1 MGGGQSQPTAFT
13 LESLTMSLKEAIAK
27 KVVKASLRVAF
38 KLPSG
43 LPIPVAF
50 ARTGMEFGAKLFQP
64 DGRVSI
70 KKATLAGVPC
80 EYLYTHAE
88 AKKVVLHFHG
98 GAFFAGSAATH
109 RAMASELSARS
120 GASVYMLDYRLAPEH
135 PYPAA
140 LDDGLATYQAL
151 LALGYLPENIILGGD
166 SGGCAHI
173 LNLAIRLRDNGVAL
187 PAGLFMISPFVDL
200 TLSAPSVSKYKPRDP
215 MVTAYALQR
224 GADGFRGAIAAD
236 DARVSPLFADLTGLP
251 KILVQVG
258 GEEILLD
265 DALRLAEYG
274 KAAGVDVECQV
285 YDGMWH
291 NFQMFNLVLDTS
303 SQALDEIAWFI
314 KQ

>member
-1 MGGGQSQPTAFT
+1 MNIQ
-13 LESLTMSLKEAIAK
+13 EKIAK

-43 LPIPVAF
+43 LPIPVSF
-50 ARTGMEFGAKLFQP
+50 ARTGMELGAKLFQP
-64 DGRVSI
+64 DVRVSV
-70 KKATLAGVPC
+70 KKATLGGVAC
-80 EYLYTHAE
+80 EYLFLNSDAP
-88 AKKVVLHFHG
+88 KVVLHFHG
-98 GAFFAGSAATH
+98 GAFFAGSASTH
-109 RAMASELSARS
+109 RAMASELSVRS
-120 GASVYMLDYRLAPEH
+120 GASVYMLNYRLAPEH

-140 LDDGLATYQAL
+140 LDDGLAAYQAL

-173 LNLAIRLRDNGVAL
+173 LNLAIRLREKRLAL

-200 TLSAPSVSKYKPRDP
+200 TLNSPSVSKYKHRDP

-236 DARVSPLFADLTGLP
+236 DVRVSPLFADLTGLP

-274 KAAGVDVECQV
+274 KAAGVDMDCQV
-285 YDGMWH
+285 YEGMWH
-291 NFQMFNLVLDTS
+291 NFQMFNQVLDTS
-303 SQALDEIAWFI
+303 SQALDEIAGFI
-314 KQ
+314 KD

>member
-1 MGGGQSQPTAFT
+1 
-13 LESLTMSLKEAIAK
+13 MSIKEKIAK

-38 KLPSG
+38 KLPSS
-43 LPIPVAF
+43 LPISVAV
-50 ARTGMEFGAKLFQP
+50 ARTGMELGAKLFQP
-64 DGRVSI
+64 DVRVSV
-70 KKATLAGVPC
+70 KKATLGGVAC
-80 EYLYTHAE
+80 EYLYLNAD

-140 LDDGLATYQAL
+140 LDDGFAAYHAL

-173 LNLAIRLRDNGVAL
+173 LNLAIRLREKCLAL

-200 TLSAPSVSKYKPRDP
+200 TLSAPSVSKYKHRDP

-265 DALRLAEYG
+265 DALRLAKSA
-274 KAAGVDVECQV
+274 KAVEVDIDCQV
-285 YDGMWH
+285 YEGMWH
-291 NFQMFNLVLDTS
+291 NFQMFNQVLDTS
-303 SQALDEIAWFI
+303 SQALDEIARFI
-314 KQ
+314 KD

>member
-1 MGGGQSQPTAFT
+1 
-13 LESLTMSLKEAIAK
+13 MSIKEKIAK

-43 LPIPVAF
+43 LPIPVAV

-64 DGRVSI
+64 NGHVSI
-70 KKATLAGVPC
+70 KKATLGGVPC
-80 EYLYTHAE
+80 EYLYINANVE
-88 AKKVVLHFHG
+88 KVVLHFHG

-120 GASVYMLDYRLAPEH
+120 GASVYMLNYRLAPEH

-173 LNLAIRLRDNGVAL
+173 LNLAIRLREKRLAL

-200 TLSAPSVSKYKPRDP
+200 TLSAPSVSKYKHRDP

-303 SQALDEIAWFI
+303 SQALDEIAGFI

>member
-1 MGGGQSQPTAFT
+1 
-13 LESLTMSLKEAIAK
+13 MSLKEAIAK

-43 LPIPVAF
+43 LPIPVAV

-80 EYLYTHAE
+80 EYLYTHAD
-88 AKKVVLHFHG
+88 AQKVVLHFHG

-173 LNLAIRLRDNGVAL
+173 LNLAIRLRENGVAL

-200 TLSAPSVSKYKPRDP
+200 TLSAPSVSKYKSRDP

-236 DARVSPLFADLTGLP
+236 DACVSPLFADLTGLP

-274 KAAGVDVECQV
+274 KAAGVDMDCQV
-285 YDGMWH
+285 YEGMWH
-291 NFQMFNLVLDTS
+291 NFQMFNQVLDTS
-303 SQALDEIAWFI
+303 SQALDEIAGFI
-314 KQ
+314 KD

>member
-1 MGGGQSQPTAFT
+1 
-13 LESLTMSLKEAIAK
+13 MSIKEKIAK

-43 LPIPVAF
+43 LPIPVAV

-64 DGRVSI
+64 DGHVSI
-70 KKATLAGVPC
+70 KKATLGGVPC
-80 EYLYTHAE
+80 EYLYLNANAE
-88 AKKVVLHFHG
+88 KVVLHFHG

-120 GASVYMLDYRLAPEH
+120 GASVYMLNYRLAPEH

-200 TLSAPSVSKYKPRDP
+200 TLSAPSVSKYKHRDP

-303 SQALDEIAWFI
+303 SQALDEIAGFI

>member
-1 MGGGQSQPTAFT
+1 
-13 LESLTMSLKEAIAK
+13 MSLKEAIAK

-43 LPIPVAF
+43 LPIPVAV

-80 EYLYTHAE
+80 EYLYTHAD
-88 AKKVVLHFHG
+88 AQKVVLHFHG

-173 LNLAIRLRDNGVAL
+173 LNLAICLRDKGLAL

-200 TLSAPSVSKYKPRDP
+200 TLSAPSVSKYKSRDP

-236 DARVSPLFADLTGLP
+236 DACVSPLFADLTGLP

>member
-1 MGGGQSQPTAFT
+1 
-13 LESLTMSLKEAIAK
+13 MSIKEAIAK
-27 KVVKASLRVAF
+27 KAVKASLRVAF

-43 LPIPVAF
+43 LPIPVAV
-50 ARTGMEFGAKLFQP
+50 ARTGMELGAKLFQP
-64 DGRVSI
+64 DARVSI
-70 KKATLAGVPC
+70 KKATLGGVPC
-80 EYLYTHAE
+80 EYLYLNANAE
-88 AKKVVLHFHG
+88 KVVLHFHG

-120 GASVYMLDYRLAPEH
+120 GASVYVLDYRLAPEH

-140 LDDGLATYQAL
+140 LDDALAAYQGL

-173 LNLAIRLRDNGVAL
+173 LNLAILLREKRLAL

-200 TLSAPSVSKYKPRDP
+200 TLSAPSVSKYKHRDP

-236 DARVSPLFADLTGLP
+236 DARVSPLFADLTGLS

-265 DALRLAEYG
+265 DALRLAESA
-274 KAAGVDVECQV
+274 KAVGVDMNCQV
-285 YDGMWH
+285 YEGMWH
-291 NFQMFNLVLDTS
+291 NFQMFNQVLDTS
-303 SQALDEIAWFI
+303 SQALDEIARFI
-314 KQ
+314 KD

>member
-1 MGGGQSQPTAFT
+1 
-13 LESLTMSLKEAIAK
+13 MSLKEAIAK
-27 KVVKASLRVAF
+27 KVVKASLRVMF
-38 KLPSG
+38 KLPSS
-43 LPIPVAF
+43 LPIPVSF

-64 DGRVSI
+64 DNRLSI
-70 KKATLAGVPC
+70 KKTTLGGVSC
-80 EYLYTHAE
+80 EFLHLNAD
-88 AKKVVLHFHG
+88 AKKVILHFHG

-135 PYPAA
+135 RYPAA
-140 LDDGLATYQAL
+140 LDDGLAAYQAL
-151 LALGYLPENIILGGD
+151 LALGYLPQNIILGGD

-173 LNLAIRLRDNGVAL
+173 LNLAIRLRDKGVAL

-200 TLSAPSVSKYKPRDP
+200 TLSAPSVTKYKHRDP

-224 GADGFRGAIAAD
+224 GADGFRGDIAAN

-274 KAAGVDVECQV
+274 QAAGVAIDCQV
-285 YDGMWH
+285 FEGMWH
-291 NFQMFNLVLDTS
+291 NFQMFNQVLDTS
-303 SQALDEIAWFI
+303 SQALDKIAVFI
-314 KQ
+314 KE